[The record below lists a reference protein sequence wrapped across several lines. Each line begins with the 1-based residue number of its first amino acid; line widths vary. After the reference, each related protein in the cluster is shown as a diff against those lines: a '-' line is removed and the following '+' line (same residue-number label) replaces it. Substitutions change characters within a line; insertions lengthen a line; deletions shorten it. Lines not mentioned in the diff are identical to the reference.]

1 MLWILLSCAG
11 PKANPRAV
19 PIDVA
24 PPSENARANPRL
36 PAWDSGAQGYGV
48 RGPIPPLQV
57 AWSLPLQGKP
67 TGLVPWQGGV
77 AISSSQQLLVLDA
90 QGSQQWREAQGYLG
104 LGLVDG
110 SLVALSEGSLRRC
123 GDPTCQSAVST
134 PLDTPLQGPPV
145 AVGTSEVRLTQ
156 AGTLPQ
162 WSLDLGALPAADLV
176 TDGLQIYIATQS
188 GELVAAGPPGELWR
202 ANLGGPGQSRPL
214 YFQERAYAASAA
226 HSVAT
231 GQLNCF
237 DMRGQLIWRQALDSQ
252 AIGGLAIWDGAIL
265 MVDATGVAMAFE
277 ADTGALRWRTELSA
291 GAVTDLSVAM
301 GRGYVGLSDGTLRVL
316 DLDDGGEWGR
326 FELPAPLALPPVV
339 LEGQVVA
346 VLADRQV
353 LSLRAR

>member
-11 PKANPRAV
+11 PKVNPRAV
-19 PIDVA
+19 PIEVA
-24 PPSENARANPRL
+24 APADQAPSNPRL

-48 RGPIPPLQV
+48 RGPIPPLEV
-57 AWSLPLQGKP
+57 AWAVPLDGKP
-67 TGLVPWQGGV
+67 SGLVPWRDGV
-77 AISSSQQLLVLDA
+77 AISSSQHLWVLDG
-90 QGSQQWREAQGYLG
+90 QGALQWEEDQGYTS

-110 SLVALSEGSLRRC
+110 ALVALSEHSLRRC
-123 GDPTCQSAVST
+123 GDPSCQSASST
-134 PLDTPLQGPPV
+134 PLDIPLQGPPV
-145 AVGTSEVRLTQ
+145 AVGTGEVRLTQ

-162 WSLDLGALPAADLV
+162 WSLELGSLPAADLV
-176 TDGLQIYIATQS
+176 TDGLQIYIATQG

-237 DMRGQLIWRQALDSQ
+237 DMQGELIWRQALDSQ
-252 AIGGLAIWDGAIL
+252 AIGGLGVWDGAIL

-277 ADTGALRWRTELSA
+277 ADTGALRWRTQLSA

-346 VLADRQV
+346 VLEDRQV
-353 LSLRAR
+353 VSLKAR